1 MALED
6 IELNVGGTQFKG
18 IWIAIVISFGS
29 TIGGGIWAASQFF
42 AELNEQSEAVVE
54 ATAQADA
61 LASRFDDLREANA
74 QRLQAMDIKLSN
86 MEQAMTAADV
96 ENLQGKLSELG
107 ATLSQ
112 IMDAQKELL
121 DIRDRIA
128 SVEKIS
134 GESELKVTA
143 KLESL
148 NNLDKRFQ
156 RYERDMDDLWTAIDA
171 INPLGGNQ

>member
-6 IELNVGGTQFKG
+6 IEVNVGGTNIKG
-18 IWIAIVISFGS
+18 VWIAIVLTFGS

-42 AELNEQSEAVVE
+42 AQLNEQSEAVIA
-54 ATAQADA
+54 ATAQAEG
-61 LASRFDDLREANA
+61 LATRFDDLREMNA
-74 QRLQAMDIKLSN
+74 SRLQAMDVKLSN

-107 ATLSQ
+107 ANLMQ

-128 SVEKIS
+128 SVEKTS
-134 GESELKVTA
+134 SESELKVQA
-143 KLESL
+143 RLDAL
-148 NNLDKRFQ
+148 NTLDQ
-156 RYERDMDDLWTAIDA
+156 RLKNFERDMDDLWMAIDA
-171 INPLGGNQ
+171 TNPLGG

>member
-6 IELNVGGTQFKG
+6 IEVNVGGTQFKG

-42 AELNEQSEAVVE
+42 AQLNEQSDAVIA

-61 LASRFDDLREANA
+61 LAARFEDLRELSA
-74 QRLQAMDIKLSN
+74 QRLQAMDMKLSN

-107 ATLSQ
+107 ANLMQ

-128 SVEKIS
+128 SVEKTS
-134 GESELKVTA
+134 SESELKVQA
-143 KLESL
+143 RIESL
-148 NNLDKRFQ
+148 STLDARLQKF
-156 RYERDMDDLWTAIDA
+156 ERDMDDLWMALDST
-171 INPLGGNQ
+171 NPLGGQ

>member
-6 IELNVGGTQFKG
+6 LEVNVGGTSIKG
-18 IWIAIVISFGS
+18 VWIAIVLTFGS

-42 AELNEQSEAVVE
+42 SQLNEQSEAVIE
-54 ATAQADA
+54 ATAQAQA
-61 LASRFDDLREANA
+61 LATRFDDLRDMNA
-74 QRLQAMDIKLSN
+74 IRLQDMDKKLSN

-107 ATLSQ
+107 ANLMQ

-128 SVEKIS
+128 SVEKTS
-134 GESELKVTA
+134 SESEIKVTT

-148 NNLDKRFQ
+148 NTLDARLKRF
-156 RYERDMDDLWTAIDA
+156 ERDMDDLWMAIDA
-171 INPLGGNQ
+171 TNPLGGN

>member
-6 IELNVGGTQFKG
+6 LEVNVGGTSIKG
-18 IWIAIVISFGS
+18 VWIAIVLTFGS

-42 AELNEQSEAVVE
+42 SELNDQSEAVIA

-61 LASRFDDLREANA
+61 LATRFDDLRSANA
-74 QRLQAMDIKLSN
+74 IRLQDMDKKLSN

-107 ATLSQ
+107 ANLMQ

-121 DIRDRIA
+121 DIRDRIS
-128 SVEKIS
+128 SVEKTAS
-134 GESELKVTA
+134 ESEIKVA
-143 KLESL
+143 VKLESL
-148 NNLDKRFQ
+148 ETLDARLKRF
-156 RYERDMDDLWTAIDA
+156 ERDMNDLWMAIDA
-171 INPLGGNQ
+171 TNPLGGN